1 MGSNFDDL
9 EVRSKTDLFL
19 ERSNVGN
26 KRFNLVIAQLAAEG
40 LHRGF
45 AVLLDSVFDCRG
57 RLGISEGGLLR
68 WIR

>member
-26 KRFNLVIAQLAAEG
+26 KRLNLVIAQLAAEG
-40 LHRGF
+40 FHRRF
-45 AVLLDSVFDCRG
+45 AVLLDY
-57 RLGISEGGLLR
+57 RL
-68 WIR
+68 